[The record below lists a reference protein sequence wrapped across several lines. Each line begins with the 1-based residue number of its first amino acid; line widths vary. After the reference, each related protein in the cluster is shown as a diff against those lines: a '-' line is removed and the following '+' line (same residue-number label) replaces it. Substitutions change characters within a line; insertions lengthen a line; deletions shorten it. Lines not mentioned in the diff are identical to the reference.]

1 MRWAMMFIVSLLMAA
16 NYFFYDVLS
25 PLKSTLQDQLNIS
38 SSDYGWIVGFYAF
51 PNTFLLMAILG
62 GIILDKMGIRPTG
75 SLFAVFMLIGAA
87 ITAYGASDYYRE
99 GGIGYGMMSSF
110 WTSYSPEVKMMSLGM
125 LIFGLGAETSIVVTS
140 KILVKWFKGY
150 EIALAF
156 ALNLGM
162 ARIGSALAF
171 NLAPRLKLEGWWS
184 FPIWFGVL
192 LLLIGAL
199 AFIIYLL
206 YDVKLDR
213 QKKSDERLL
222 AKDEEFHL
230 ADIGKLFTNRSFL
243 FITALCVTFYAA
255 VFPFL
260 KYAPDFFFHKFG
272 MSEQASGDIASL
284 LPYGTV
290 IFTPIFGWLVD
301 KKGKRATFMIFG
313 SLILIIVHLL
323 FSLTTFNIYILMV
336 LLGIAFSLVPAAMWP
351 SVAKIVPESRIGS
364 AYGAMFSLQ
373 NLGLFAVPILAGYI
387 LDITNPGIT
396 PEMIEAGS
404 RLEYTP
410 TILLFVVFGV
420 IGFIFALLLKWDDKT
435 SGYGLELPSNANQ
448 EES

>member
-1 MRWAMMFIVSLLMAA
+1 
-16 NYFFYDVLS
+16 
-25 PLKSTLQDQLNIS
+25 
-38 SSDYGWIVGFYAF
+38 
-51 PNTFLLMAILG
+51 
-62 GIILDKMGIRPTG
+62 
-75 SLFAVFMLIGAA
+75 
-87 ITAYGASDYYRE
+87 
-99 GGIGYGMMSSF
+99 
-110 WTSYSPEVKMMSLGM
+110 
-125 LIFGLGAETSIVVTS
+125 
-140 KILVKWFKGY
+140 VKWFKGY

-171 NLAPRLKLEGWWS
+171 NLAPRLKLEEWWS

-192 LLLIGAL
+192 LLFIGAL

-206 YDVKLDR
+206 YDIKLDR
-213 QKKSDERLL
+213 QIKSDESLL
-222 AKDEEFHL
+222 ARDEEFRL
-230 ADIGKLFTNRSFL
+230 ADLGKLFTNRSFL

-272 MSEQASGDIASL
+272 MSEEASGDIASL

-290 IFTPIFGWLVD
+290 LFTPIFGWLVD
-301 KKGKRATFMIFG
+301 KKGKSATFMIFG

-323 FSLTTFNIYILMV
+323 FSLTTFNVFVLMV

-373 NLGLFAVPILAGYI
+373 NLGLFAVPWLAGVI
-387 LDITNPGIT
+387 LDKTNPGIT
-396 PEMIEAGS
+396 PEMIETGS
-404 RLEYTP
+404 RLNYTP
-410 TILLFVVFGV
+410 TILMFVIFGV
-420 IGFIFALLLKWDDKT
+420 IGLVFALLLKWDDKT
-435 SGYGLELPSNANQ
+435 SGYGLELPSNA
-448 EES
+448 EKE